1 LCREQ
6 AIIHVVEQVRLEV
19 PVAVAWAWLADL
31 ERLVAVNMFHCG
43 ARFDGSQ
50 RQGAGT
56 RLWVDHRFFAGP
68 IFPRLVRITHWEE
81 LRRIGWVE
89 IDPAHPRYFFPHSEQ
104 FRLTPLGPDT
114 TLLTDEIRG
123 SLNLPVFERSAD
135 RLLAWLTVRRAMRRQ
150 CACFARQIHL
160 PAAVPVG

>member
-31 ERLVAVNMFHCG
+31 ERLVTVNMFHCG
-43 ARFDGSQ
+43 ARYEGAQ
-50 RQGAGT
+50 RRGAGT
-56 RLWVDHRFFAGP
+56 RLVVDHRFFAGP
-68 IFPRLVRITHWEE
+68 VFPRLVRITHWEE
-81 LRRIGWVE
+81 PRRIGWVE
-89 IDPAHPRYFFPHSEQ
+89 IDPAHARYFFPHSEQ

-123 SLNLPVFERSAD
+123 SLNLPIGERPAD
-135 RLLAWLTVRRAMRRQ
+135 RLLTWLTVRRAVQRQ
-150 CACFARQIHL
+150 CIYFARQIQL